1 MLLVLAL
8 LVSCGADKHK
18 DTETDAPELPPE
30 PTATEGLV
38 YAEDG
43 LGNCSVIDYKGDSTE
58 IYIPAVYGG
67 FNVTAVADS
76 AFRGNDLITEV
87 ILGANVE
94 SVGVAA
100 FAGCDSLV
108 SVVADESLE
117 KVGSAAF
124 FGCDSLT
131 GVTLPDGLTAIGDSA
146 FASCHGLTSVT
157 LPDSLTDIG
166 KGAFDGCSDLLTF
179 TVGRDSWA
187 KQYCIDNGLS
197 YTYPDAPDWLN
208 D

>member
-100 FAGCDSLV
+100 FAGCDSLIGTYQNITITG
-108 SVVADESLE
+108 ATTW
-117 KVGSAAF
+117 
-124 FGCDSLT
+124 SLT
-131 GVTLPDGLTAIGDSA
+131 GEMQNAE
-146 FASCHGLTSVT
+146 C
-157 LPDSLTDIG
+157 
-166 KGAFDGCSDLLTF
+166 KM
-179 TVGRDSWA
+179 
-187 KQYCIDNGLS
+187 QN
-197 YTYPDAPDWLN
+197 
-208 D
+208 